1 MSNILEAVKKRLTK
15 NQPEGDAILRVEKL
29 CKNYQGPHGTLKIL
43 RGVSFEADPGEMV
56 FILGRSGSGKSTL
69 LQILGGLD
77 AVTSGNIYF
86 RGQDIAKLNEPQICE
101 YRNKRVGFVFQFFHL
116 LPELTLLEN
125 VMLPGLI
132 SGKVNQKR
140 VKYLLDRVGLSH
152 RKDHYPSQLSG
163 GEGQRT
169 AIARALANDA
179 DLILCDEPTGNLD
192 EETSQEVFNLLV
204 ELNKEEKKTFIIV
217 THEASL
223 IKRNKK
229 VYQLHDGVLEKGQ

>member
-1 MSNILEAVKKRLTK
+1 MSNILEAVKKRMTK
-15 NQPEGDAILRVEKL
+15 SEPESEAILKVEKL
-29 CKNYQGPHGTLKIL
+29 YKNYQGPRGTLKIL
-43 RGVSFEADPGEMV
+43 RGVNLEAQPGEMV

-69 LQILGGLD
+69 LQVLGGLD
-77 AVTSGNIYF
+77 AATSGNIYF
-86 RGQDIAKLNEPQICE
+86 RGQDIAKLSEPELCE
-101 YRNKRVGFVFQFFHL
+101 FRNKRIGFVFQFFHL
-116 LPELTLLEN
+116 LPELTLMEN

-140 VKYLLDRVGLSH
+140 VKYLIDRVGLSH

-192 EETSQEVFNLLV
+192 EETALEVFELLV
-204 ELNKEEKKTFIIV
+204 ELNKEEKKTFLIV

-223 IKRNKK
+223 IKRNKS
-229 VYQLHDGVLEKGQ
+229 VYQLHDGILKKE